1 MKPRVVMK
9 FGGTSLGT
17 PEAVERAARH
27 IVREEAAPVVVASAV
42 GGVTDLLIEAGDLAR
57 SGKDFGRVLGE
68 IAERHRIIAEAVCLE
83 GTQLAEFEGDLERM
97 LHGVAALGELSPR
110 ITDSLL
116 SFGERASVHLL
127 AAAVSRL
134 GRPARAFASWE
145 LGLTTNGDHGRAEA
159 LPEARAEIGQAV
171 KALAPGEVPIVTGYI
186 GRTREGE
193 ITTLGRGGSD
203 LTASIF
209 GAAVGAEEIQIWTDV
224 QGILRADPKAVP
236 EVEVVPEL
244 SFEEAAELAYFGAKV
259 LHPRTME
266 PARDRGIPVRVLGT
280 FHVDCDSPEPVSGQG
295 TLIHARAPEE
305 PIRAMALQQ
314 KVQSLHVH
322 SMRMLEA
329 PGFLSRVFEI
339 LARHR
344 ISVDVIATSE
354 VSISM
359 TLDLYEGDLDKAIEE
374 ISSFAEVKRTPGRSI
389 LCLVGAGIRRDTG
402 LLARIFRMLAEEEV
416 PVHVISQGASRI
428 NITLVTEPP
437 HGEKAM
443 RRLYE
448 GLFGRSEKTP
458 Q

>member
-1 MKPRVVMK
+1 MK

-27 IVREEAAPVVVASAV
+27 IVREEPAPVVVASAI
-42 GGVTDLLIEAGDLAR
+42 GGVTDLLIKAGELALK
-57 SGKDFGRVLGE
+57 GNDFGRVVGDVAERHHTIAGAVGLDMVLLGE
-68 IAERHRIIAEAVCLE
+68 IEEELDRL
-83 GTQLAEFEGDLERM
+83 
-97 LHGVAALGELSPR
+97 LHSVAALGEISPR
-110 ITDSLL
+110 VNDSLL
-116 SFGERASVHLL
+116 SFGERTSVHIL

-134 GRPARAFASWE
+134 RRPARAYTSWE
-145 LGLTTNGDHGRAEA
+145 LGLTTNDDHGRADPV
-159 LPEARAEIGQAV
+159 PEARAEIQQAV
-171 KALAPGEVPIVTGYI
+171 ESLVPVEVPIVTGFI
-186 GRTREGE
+186 GRSQEGE

-224 QGILRADPKAVP
+224 PGILRADPKVVP
-236 EVEVVPEL
+236 EVEVVQEL

-259 LHPRTME
+259 LHPRAME
-266 PARDRGIPVRVLGT
+266 PAQDRGIPVRVLGT
-280 FHVDCDSPEPVSGQG
+280 FHVDSELPEPISKQG
-295 TLIHARAPEE
+295 TLIHAKAIEE

-322 SMRMLEA
+322 SLRMLEA
-329 PGFLSRVFEI
+329 PGFLSRVFQI

-359 TLDLYEGDLDKAIEE
+359 TLDLYEGDLEKAIEE
-374 ISSFAEVKRTPGRSI
+374 ISSFAEVERTPGRSI
-389 LCLVGAGIRRDTG
+389 LCLVGAGMRRDTG
-402 LLARIFRMLAEEEV
+402 LLARIFRMLADEEV

-437 HGEKAM
+437 HGERAM

-448 GLFGRSEKTP
+448 GLLR
-458 Q
+458 

>member
-9 FGGTSLGT
+9 FGGTSLGN

-27 IVREEAAPVVVASAV
+27 VVREEPAPVVVASAV
-42 GGVTDLLIEAGDLAR
+42 GGVTDLLLDAGDLAR

-68 IAERHRIIAEAVCLE
+68 IAERHRIIADAVGLD
-83 GTQLAEFEGDLERM
+83 GTQLAEIEGDLEK
-97 LHGVAALGELSPR
+97 LLQGVAALGELSPR
-110 ITDSLL
+110 VRDSLL
-116 SFGERASVHLL
+116 SFGERSSVYLL

-134 GRPARAFASWE
+134 GRQARAFTSWE
-145 LGLTTNGDHGRAEA
+145 LGLVTNGDHGRAESA
-159 LPEARAEIGQAV
+159 PEAREEIGRAV
-171 KALAPGEVPIVTGYI
+171 ESLPPGEVPIVTGYI
-186 GRTREGE
+186 GRSRGGE

-224 QGILRADPKAVP
+224 PGILRADPKVVP

-259 LHPRTME
+259 LHPRTTE

-280 FHVDCDSPEPVSGQG
+280 FHIDPDSPEPVSGEG
-295 TLIHARAPEE
+295 TLIHARASEE
-305 PIRAMALQQ
+305 PIRAMALQK

-322 SMRMLEA
+322 SLRMLEA

-359 TLDLYEGDLDKAIEE
+359 TLDLYEGDLEEAIEE
-374 ISSFAEVKRTPGRSI
+374 ISSFAEVERAPGRSI

-402 LLARIFRMLAEEEV
+402 LLARIFRMLAEEAV

-428 NITLVTEPP
+428 NITLVTQPP
-437 HGEKAM
+437 HGERAM

-448 GLFGRSEKTP
+448 GLFG
-458 Q
+458 